1 MDKTALSV
9 KSGGLYYPLIALGLA
24 FLFYLHIH
32 ASSFSFLD
40 HRFHPSICFLLIA
53 GAVFWAGL
61 TGIQIFFVRWERS
74 RYRIPPDHARKRHDL
89 ILLPLVLSLG
99 SPGLL
104 LHYTTSQDFQARL
117 NIFTAVM
124 VFSVLLLKWIE
135 LRNIGMKSA
144 ARELSNSL
152 HTLPKRKRLTILF
165 FAAFIIY
172 TLCAGILVLQKGLAF
187 SGDEPYY
194 LMTTDSLYEDR
205 DINVA
210 DEYAGRDYYNFYPR
224 ELFPDLRLRP
234 YARFGKKGTDYIYP
248 ISQPGVSALIL
259 PQYWLSRFFEGR
271 TRIFII
277 KSSLA
282 LWGALLG
289 LQLYLLALE
298 LWKNRYAALLV
309 WFFFSFTAPILFF
322 TIHIYPEIP
331 IALFTVFI
339 FRKARASQTPSVFNL
354 LFSGFLL
361 ALFFWFGLKYNM
373 IFYPL
378 LAVCLYLYLKKHKL
392 GWKTIY
398 FLIFPVIA
406 VGLFYLYVYSLYGTT
421 NPISLYEGV
430 LNPDILENFRTV
442 MLKTPLTLRIDSFF
456 DYFLDQRDGLLL
468 YSPFYLFALLGLIE
482 AFRRARKDLVML
494 LLIGLPFV
502 LNYAFFA
509 HRQGHSPQAR
519 VLSPLA
525 WILALL
531 VGYFLI
537 YNRKNLFRCLFRT
550 AGGASLVMAGFLLHH
565 PSALYQPTT
574 HQFTFRG
581 GEIFISLSNM
591 YFYLPDFLP
600 SFLKIN
606 NLGWWPNYVWLA
618 GILAFAAAYA
628 VKKDFRPKVSFTAAA
643 GGVVLLTL
651 LAGFWLS
658 FYPRPVL
665 LSPARADFGG
675 AFRAGIYGISRDA
688 KMKQAGE
695 IRLSRS
701 PYTYRFFVTSWRPF
715 PYIRFRF
722 GSETGYYRIKLMYFD
737 EVLYSGEIQYEI
749 KNMVI
754 VPKPSYPFKNANLYQ
769 FTVELQ
775 HLEGKTPPEAP
786 FVFNFHPEQTVETSE
801 VIVLGQ
807 PPGK

>member
-1 MDKTALSV
+1 MKKDGVIIPRLS
-9 KSGGLYYPLIALGLA
+9 LWIYYPFLALGLS
-24 FLFYLHIH
+24 FLLYLHIH
-32 ASSFSFLD
+32 VSSFSFLD
-40 HRFHPSICFLLIA
+40 HRFAPSLWFPLIT
-53 GAVFWAGL
+53 GSILWAAIAALQTFSSWWGHLHYHILPEQVRKQDDL
-61 TGIQIFFVRWERS
+61 T
-74 RYRIPPDHARKRHDL
+74 
-89 ILLPLVLSLG
+89 LLPLLLPLF
-99 SPGLL
+99 SPLL
-104 LHYTTSQDFQARL
+104 LLNYTTARDFQARL
-117 NIFTAVM
+117 TLFTVL
-124 VFSVLLLKWIE
+124 VFAAVLLLKWLE
-135 LRNIGMKSA
+135 FRRFGMKSPVHS
-144 ARELSNSL
+144 LIDSL
-152 HTLPKRKRLTILF
+152 HAIPRKKRLLLM
-165 FAAFIIY
+165 FAAAFLIY

-194 LMTTDSLYEDR
+194 LMTTDSLYEDG

-210 DEYAGRDYYNFYPR
+210 DEYADRDYYNFYPR
-224 ELFPDLRLRP
+224 EQFPDLRIRP
-234 YARFGKKGTDYIYP
+234 YARFGKKGTHYIYP

-259 PQYWLSRFFEGR
+259 PQYWLSRFFDGR
-271 TRIFII
+271 TRVFIL

-298 LWKNRYAALLV
+298 LWKNRYAAALV
-309 WFFFSFTAPILFF
+309 WFFYAFTAPILFF
-322 TIHIYPEIP
+322 SIHIYPEVP
-331 IALFTVFI
+331 IALFTVYV
-339 FRKARASQTPSVFNL
+339 FRKARSDHTPSVFQL

-378 LAVCLYLYLKKHKL
+378 LAVCLYLFLKKHKL
-392 GWKTIY
+392 GWKTAY
-398 FLIFPVIA
+398 FLIFPALAI
-406 VGLFYLYVYSLYGTT
+406 GLFYLYVYTLYGTV

-430 LNPDILENFRTV
+430 LNPQILDNFREV
-442 MLKTPLTLRIDSFF
+442 ILKTPLHLRVSSFF

-468 YSPFYLFALLGLIE
+468 YAPFYFFALLGMIE
-482 AFRRARKDLVML
+482 AFRRSRKDLIIL
-494 LLIGLPFV
+494 LLISLPFV

-531 VGYFLI
+531 VGYFLV
-537 YNRKNLFRCLFRT
+537 YNKKNLYRLLFRI
-550 AGGASLVMAGFLLHH
+550 AGGVSLFMVALLLHH

-591 YFYLPDFLP
+591 YFYLPDYLP

-618 GILAFAAAYA
+618 GILAFAAGYA
-628 VKKDFRPKVSFTAAA
+628 LKKDARINVSFPAAA
-643 GGVVLLTL
+643 KGVLILTL
-651 LAGFWLS
+651 LASFWLS
-658 FYPRPVL
+658 FFPRQVL

-675 AFRAGIYGISRDA
+675 AYRAGIYGISRDA
-688 KMKQAGE
+688 KMKNPGE

-722 GSETGYYRIKLMYFD
+722 GAEEGYYRIRIKYFD
-737 EVLYSGEIQYEI
+737 EVIYSGEVRYEM
-749 KNMVI
+749 KDLVLA
-754 VPKPSYPFKNANLYQ
+754 PEQAYHFKNTNLYQ
-769 FTVELQ
+769 ISVELE
-775 HLEGKTPPEAP
+775 HLGGKTPPEAP
-786 FVFNFHPEQTVETSE
+786 FVFNFHPEQD
-801 VIVLGQ
+801 
-807 PPGK
+807 